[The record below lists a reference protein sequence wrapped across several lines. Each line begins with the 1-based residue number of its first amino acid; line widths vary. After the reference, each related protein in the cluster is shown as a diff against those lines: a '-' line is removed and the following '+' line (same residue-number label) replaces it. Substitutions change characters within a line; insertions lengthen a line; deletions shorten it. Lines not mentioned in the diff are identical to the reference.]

1 MVKQTK
7 RPNRFLCSKVL
18 EIISGQKNLWNGWRG
33 IVEAEAEKG
42 KKVSNIL
49 CVWPLLIGIE
59 SQKVYT

>member
-18 EIISGQKNLWNGWRG
+18 EIIIGQKNLWNGWEWG
-33 IVEAEAEKG
+33 IAEAEAEKG

-49 CVWPLLIGIE
+49 CV
-59 SQKVYT
+59 